1 MDVARDEVFGR
12 VLSVIPVDTLDEAIA
27 VVNASRFGNG
37 ASIFTG
43 SGAAVR
49 RFRREVEAGM
59 VGVNI
64 GVAAPVALFPF
75 SGSKDCFLGDLRARP
90 RRGRVLHA
98 LEDRHEPLLVDRA
111 GQRRLLRRAL
121 RRSWRQRSAG

>member
-49 RFRREVEAGM
+49 RFRRDVEAGM

-64 GVAAPVALFPF
+64 RAPVALFPF